1 MGSKTDPSG
10 PGRPRR
16 VIPAVCSSYRL
27 RLGLRAPMRMSRSLF
42 ISIEFLLR
50 RLYSNGAIAALAVA
64 LDGTIRRQIC
74 LEISQRARALR
85 SDRYDTTGRPSRS
98 NDRPGTARSTVGQ
111 IGEASS
117 ATVVAAKRRVTPS
130 AHPPY
135 ARSERELGERAARRV
150 RELIAAG
157 QTTLALERVRCS
169 CRSGAEG
176 KRY

>member
-74 LEISQRARALR
+74 LSLK
-85 SDRYDTTGRPSRS
+85 SRS
-98 NDRPGTARSTVGQ
+98 VLALCEAIDMIPLVVLHDRMTARGQ
-111 IGEASS
+111 H
-117 ATVVAAKRRVTPS
+117 VAR
-130 AHPPY
+130 
-135 ARSERELGERAARRV
+135 
-150 RELIAAG
+150 
-157 QTTLALERVRCS
+157 
-169 CRSGAEG
+169 
-176 KRY
+176 